1 MIKRKLH
8 IIVLISIAL
17 VLLSVTL
24 LDEKSTAKN
33 AFSCLTFQEKFV
45 AGKPITI
52 EFKGNYENKPQ
63 LFIIHSFGRTLLN
76 GVLKNDTI
84 QFKMPKNYVSKSGLV
99 SWFLIENNEEK
110 AKGKFQ
116 IVPNDETKTNLESY
130 LGPPST
136 LTGDNHFVMF
146 ITIPTDNYDNP
157 KLPNTDVA
165 IKHQFL
171 NSISTDNEKT
181 NHFIA
186 WKNIYAPTKSGIV
199 LISAMCNE
207 ALTKEFDAVI
217 YPSIA
222 TDFTISY
229 KRNHEF
235 ADGNQITKLTT
246 SILKDK
252 FGNTVSDGTMVTFII
267 KNKKNIILK
276 TFGTTIDGIA
286 TGQILHPEQENKYK
300 VKAFVNGI
308 SKSNSIEI
316 AYKSINP
323 TIEFSFSK
331 DNRTITVG
339 PIKSFMKQIVP
350 DGIKV
355 NLNIYHKDKLIETL
369 TENSSKGKAE
379 FYLSPEFY
387 KEKTYRFEIE
397 TLGKTTKTKEINVVN
412 QQ

>member
-24 LDEKSTAKN
+24 LDEKSTGKN
-33 AFSCLTFQEKFV
+33 AFSCLTSQEKFV

-63 LFIIHSFGRTLLN
+63 LFIIHSLGRTLLD
-76 GVLKNDTI
+76 GDLKNDTI

-110 AKGKFQ
+110 AKGNFQ
-116 IVPNDETKTNLESY
+116 IVPNDETNTNLESY

-136 LTGDNHFVMF
+136 LAGDNHFVMF
-146 ITIPTDNYDNP
+146 VTIPTDDFDNP
-157 KLPNTDVA
+157 KLENTNVA

-171 NSISTDNEKT
+171 NAIASDNKKT
-181 NHFIA
+181 RDFIA
-186 WKNIYAPTKSGIV
+186 WATIYAPTKSGIV
-199 LISAMCNE
+199 LISASCNE

-246 SILKDK
+246 SFIKDK
-252 FGNTVSDGTMVTFII
+252 FGNTVSDGTMVTFIV
-267 KNKKNIILK
+267 KNKENAILK
-276 TFGTTIDGIA
+276 TFGTTIEGIA
-286 TGQILHPEQENKYK
+286 TGQILHPEKENNYS

-316 AYKSINP
+316 KYKSINP
-323 TIEFSFSK
+323 SIEFSFSK

-339 PIKSFMKQIVP
+339 PIKSFMNQIVP

-355 NLNIYHKDKLIETL
+355 NLNIYHKDKLVETI
-369 TENSSKGKAE
+369 TENSNKGKAE

-387 KEKTYRFEIE
+387 KEKNYRFEIE
-397 TLGKTTKTKEINVVN
+397 TLGKIIKTKEINVAN

>member
-8 IIVLISIAL
+8 IIILVSIAL
-17 VLLSVTL
+17 VLLSITL
-24 LDEKSTAKN
+24 LDEKPTTKN
-33 AFSCLTFQEKFV
+33 AFSCLTPQEKFV
-45 AGKPITI
+45 AGKPIVI
-52 EFKGNYENKPQ
+52 EFKGSFENKPQ
-63 LFIIHSFGRTLLN
+63 LFIIHSYGRTLLD
-76 GVLKNDTI
+76 GVIKNDKI
-84 QFKMPKNYVSKSGLV
+84 QYNLPKHYVRKTGFV
-99 SWFLIENNEEK
+99 SWFLLENNEEK
-110 AKGKFQ
+110 AKGNFQ

-136 LTGDNHFVMF
+136 LAGDNHYVMF
-146 ITIPTDNYDNP
+146 VTIPTDNLDNP
-157 KLPNTDVA
+157 KLPNTDVV

-171 NSISTDNEKT
+171 NDISTNKIKSKD
-181 NHFIA
+181 FIA

-199 LISAMCNE
+199 LISASCNE
-207 ALTKEFDAVI
+207 AITKEFDLVI

-222 TDFTISY
+222 TGFTISHQ
-229 KRNHEF
+229 RNHDF

-252 FGNTVSDGTMVTFII
+252 FGNTVSDGTMVTFIL
-267 KNKKNIILK
+267 KNKENAILK
-276 TFGTTIDGIA
+276 TFGTTIEGIA
-286 TGQILHPEQENKYK
+286 TGQILHPEKENKYS

-323 TIEFSFSK
+323 TIAFSFSK

-339 PIKSFMKQIVP
+339 PIKSFMNQIVP

-355 NLNIYHKDKLIETL
+355 NLNIYHKDKLVETI
-369 TENSSKGKAE
+369 TENSNKGKAE

-387 KEKTYRFEIE
+387 KEKNYRFEIE
-397 TLGKTTKTKEINVVN
+397 TLGKIIKTNEINVIN